1 MKFDANRMAKLA
13 GLAGQESSQ
22 MITEA
27 GNRSM
32 HDDNQDDVDHRVGKG
47 QLAEDADDEEE
58 EPSDEGH
65 HMEEDMHAETVDE
78 DMYMEGEHE
87 EDEELD
93 LDELHPALAAVGRVA
108 ASPAG
113 REFMRGA
120 AYSAGGAAANKALSE
135 TADVVYNID
144 EDMLREELQRMRQER
159 ADSLNETKV
168 RNVVREE
175 IIDLLK
181 EMSEEDLNNSASW
194 LYGDNKPTKSK
205 KGQVAVGA
213 FGIGFE

>member
-1 MKFDANRMAKLA
+1 MKFDANRMAQLA
-13 GLAGQESSQ
+13 GLGGQGSSQ
-22 MITEA
+22 IISEA

-32 HDDNQDDVDHRVGKG
+32 HDDNQDDVEHRFGKG
-47 QLAEDADDEEE
+47 QLA
-58 EPSDEGH
+58 
-65 HMEEDMHAETVDE
+65 
-78 DMYMEGEHE
+78 EGEHE
-87 EDEELD
+87 EDEDADPTEMDHPMEEMDYAEEDPYMGEGEEEDDD
-93 LDELHPALAAVGRVA
+93 LDELHPALAVVGRAA

-113 REFMRGA
+113 REFMKGA
-120 AYSAGGAAANKALSE
+120 AYSAGGAATSKALSE
-135 TADVVYNID
+135 TSDVVYDIN
-144 EDMLREELQRMRQER
+144 EDMLREELKRMRQQKAR
-159 ADSLNETKV
+159 NVNESKV